1 MITNSWKKNE
11 IPSEVKSNQ
20 IRRKTVNNYALSHP
34 NQFIVLKLF
43 IAKRATFGDINNKD
57 TNTMGTRI
65 QLKLLKMIVFNLAP
79 GTTSLCQ
86 CINPF
91 FLGYSVKI
99 VSFNSEL

>member
-34 NQFIVLKLF
+34 NQFIVLELF
-43 IAKRATFGDINNKD
+43 IAKRAMFGDINNKD

-65 QLKLLKMIVFNLAP
+65 QWGHEYN
-79 GTTSLCQ
+79 
-86 CINPF
+86 
-91 FLGYSVKI
+91 
-99 VSFNSEL
+99 

>member
-1 MITNSWKKNE
+1 MITNSWKNE

-34 NQFIVLKLF
+34 NQFIVLELLS
-43 IAKRATFGDINNKD
+43 RATFGDINNKD

-91 FLGYSVKI
+91 SWGIRLKLFHLTLNYK
-99 VSFNSEL
+99 E